1 MINPLRLNRNHC
13 NTHQDQHYFQV
24 MHFPDAS
31 DTISSYE
38 EMALEEYVG
47 DF

>member
-1 MINPLRLNRNHC
+1 MFKQESLQNA
-13 NTHQDQHYFQV
+13 HQDQHYFQV